1 MTFVYPMR
9 LLLLCIPTI
18 VVWWALTRKGPRI
31 AIPFDGVGASPRNAT
46 SWLLRGCDLLPSAVL
61 AIAIILWARPQILR
75 VPDGERVA
83 THITICMDVSGSMGA
98 GMGEMNRYESAAS
111 AIESFT
117 LAREGDAIGLTLFGS
132 WPLRWIPLTKDLQ
145 SLRNALVFANPM
157 NQPRGMGGTMIGAAL
172 KYCADNMEREG
183 ARLDG
188 EEDVMLSNQQW
199 RMNRAKQQ
207 LFLSGAAGMDAAGKG
222 TLGGGTLGGGT
233 LGDSA
238 TGHSDR
244 LLVLVSD
251 GASGD
256 LNGSD
261 AVAEISDRLNQ
272 ARITMYHIH
281 IGSDT
286 IPDAVSSIAEE
297 TGGQAFLATNTDG
310 LKLIFDHIDR
320 MQPAKFV
327 SVASVPVDYFDPFVL
342 VALSVLSLWVSSLFK
357 WRFTP
362 W

>member
-1 MTFVYPMR
+1 
-9 LLLLCIPTI
+9 
-18 VVWWALTRKGPRI
+18 
-31 AIPFDGVGASPRNAT
+31 
-46 SWLLRGCDLLPSAVL
+46 
-61 AIAIILWARPQILR
+61 
-75 VPDGERVA
+75 
-83 THITICMDVSGSMGA
+83 
-98 GMGEMNRYESAAS
+98 
-111 AIESFT
+111 
-117 LAREGDAIGLTLFGS
+117 
-132 WPLRWIPLTKDLQ
+132 
-145 SLRNALVFANPM
+145 
-157 NQPRGMGGTMIGAAL
+157 MIGAAL

-207 LFLSGAAGMDAAGKG
+207 LFLSGTAGMDAAGKG
-222 TLGGGTLGGGT
+222 TLGKGTLGGGT

>member
-9 LLLLCIPTI
+9 LLFLCLPTLF
-18 VVWWALTRKGPRI
+18 VWWCLTRKGTKI
-31 AIPFDGVGASPRNAT
+31 SMPFDGLAAAPRNART
-46 SWLLRGCDLLPSAVL
+46 WVLRSLDLLPSFILAV
-61 AIAIILWARPQILR
+61 AIILNARPQILR

-145 SLRNALVFANPM
+145 SLRNALVFANPR

-188 EEDVMLSNQQW
+188 DEDSLVSNQQW
-199 RMNRAKQQ
+199 RMDRARRQ
-207 LFLSGAAGMDAAGKG
+207 LFAATVAMGSNSGGSAG
-222 TLGGGTLGGGT
+222 
-233 LGDSA
+233 S
-238 TGHSDR
+238 HSDR

-256 LNGSD
+256 LNGAD
-261 AVAEISDRLNQ
+261 AISEITDRLNQ
-272 ARITMYHIH
+272 AGITMYHIH

-286 IPDAVSSIAEE
+286 IPDAVSTIAEE

-327 SVASVPVDYFDPFVL
+327 SVASVPVDYFEPFVAI
-342 VALSVLSLWVSSLFK
+342 ALLFLAVWLSSLFK
-357 WRFTP
+357 LRFTP

>member
-9 LLLLCIPTI
+9 LILLCIPTI
-18 VVWWALTRKGPRI
+18 IMWWALTRKGPRI
-31 AIPFDGVGASPRNAT
+31 AMPFDGVDASPRNAT
-46 SWLLRGCDLLPSAVL
+46 AWLLRGFELLPSAVL
-61 AIAIILWARPQILR
+61 AIAIILCARPQILR

-145 SLRNALVFANPM
+145 SLRNALVFANPR

-188 EEDVMLSNQQW
+188 EEDVMLTNQQW
-199 RMNRAKQQ
+199 RMKRAKQE
-207 LFLSGAAGMDAAGKG
+207 LFLSGAASGSTPGNSG
-222 TLGGGTLGGGT
+222 TGR
-233 LGDSA
+233 
-238 TGHSDR
+238 SDR

-261 AVAEISDRLNQ
+261 AVSEISDRLNQ
-272 ARITMYHIH
+272 AGITMYHIH

-286 IPDAVSSIAEE
+286 IPDAVSAIAEE

-327 SVASVPVDYFDPFVL
+327 SVASVPVEYFDPFVL
-342 VALSVLSLWVSSLFK
+342 VALCVLSLWLSSLFK